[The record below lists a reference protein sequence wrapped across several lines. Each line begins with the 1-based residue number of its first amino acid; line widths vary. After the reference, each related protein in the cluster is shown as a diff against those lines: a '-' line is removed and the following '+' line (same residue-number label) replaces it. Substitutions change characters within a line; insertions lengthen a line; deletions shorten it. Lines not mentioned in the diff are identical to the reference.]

1 MLCSISG
8 LLQRF
13 AQMFNNSVFGSRT
26 SSVKKSP
33 FLLVPSKSVPE
44 LGAGNCCSVCQKSF
58 STPGSLKRHM
68 ELHMFQRK
76 NFVCQICDKRFSWK
90 TDWRNHVRLKHN
102 MA

>member
-1 MLCSISG
+1 MLWSISG

-13 AQMFNNSVFGSRT
+13 RSNVQQLSFGSRT
-26 SSVKKSP
+26 STVKSRS
-33 FLLVPSKSVPE
+33 FLASSKSVPE

-76 NFVCQICDKRFSWK
+76 NFVCQICGKRFSWK
-90 TDWRNHVRLKHN
+90 TDWSNHVRLKHN
-102 MA
+102 VA